1 MKKHLLA
8 IAITAGLVSSF
19 AANADAKFYGN
30 VHVSIDSQ
38 DSKDN
43 LDMNSNTSSVGFKGK
58 EDLGGGMSALFKVEF
73 QVDPTERNK
82 ASVAAQDAGAATV
95 AQKKG
100 TGIVDR
106 DQWVGLKGGMGTVK
120 FGTMSNNYK
129 QMGGKIDPMYRTK
142 MEGRGLLGTQS
153 GLHGGAGIDGGR
165 STNTLQYSSPKMGG
179 MQMVFNTTISNADD
193 ETIGLGLRYKTK
205 KILAYFDFLDSGPK
219 GESAM
224 KFGGTY
230 KMDAIKIGFQYEA
243 AEDLVGSDIMFL
255 SANYKL
261 NSNDNVAVSLGDV
274 DKADTGFAFMY
285 NHKLSKKTNTYVGY
299 ADSAVSDDNILSL
312 GVRHKF

>member
-38 DSKDN
+38 NSKPN
-43 LDMNSNTSSVGFKGK
+43 LDMTSHTSAFGFKGK

-73 QVDPTERNK
+73 QVDPTER
-82 ASVAAQDAGAATV
+82 D
-95 AQKKG
+95 KG
-100 TGIVDR
+100 KFTDR

-120 FGTMSNNYK
+120 FGTMSSNYK
-129 QMGGKIDPMYRTK
+129 QMGGKVDPMYRTA
-142 MEGRGLLGTQS
+142 MEGRGLMGGQS
-153 GLHGGAGIDGGR
+153 SLHSGAGITRGR

-179 MQMVFNTTISNADD
+179 MQMVLNTTISNNAN
-193 ETIGLGLRYKTK
+193 ESTGLGLRYKAK
-205 KILAYFDFLDSGPK
+205 KMMAYFDYIDLG
-219 GESAM
+219 GAVNQSAV
-224 KFGGTY
+224 KVGGTY
-230 KMDAIKIGFQYEA
+230 KMSAIKVGFQYESVQDADVVANA
-243 AEDLVGSDIMFL
+243 ASAGGDRTFL
-255 SANYKL
+255 SVDYKL
-261 NSNDNVAVSLGDV
+261 NSNDNVAVSFADANL
-274 DKADTGFAFMY
+274 KDTGYAVMY

-299 ADSAVSDDNILSL
+299 ADSAVSTDNILSL